1 MASYE
6 DFIGLGNYTDSDPT
20 SPNYQGLILG
30 WANRDD
36 DALPVGIRRD
46 VLRWAADQCY
56 SLLKVPP
63 LELTRTFTITESDFA
78 EDPAAFNGREL
89 IMPVPNDLI
98 QVVYIRSNR
107 NSCVFEEKLDNRTFF
122 QREAE
127 KKSSAW
133 WTRVGNNFHL
143 QTIGYGLRVGD
154 EITIH
159 YYRRLPAMD
168 ARYLPS
174 AANFNAQT
182 SVGQLMVQQPT
193 PAIDPIISG
202 DTEAAAIA
210 RFLAI
215 PGNGVLYFEEFYPI
229 TIENF
234 NMGDRI
240 VPVAAGT
247 AGIDGSLWFHDE
259 VVDWPVNI
267 DNWNMQGREN
277 NDRISW
283 APEGSPFTG
292 SLWFDPNEE
301 TDDLQVP
308 SGNNQVFTNEVVLG
322 GTSGITRVARVRQG
336 TETELNLGTDYI
348 LELRDDGRVNVIFSG
363 TVSTADIYLVSYN
376 ARPLNPL
383 FQTAF
388 ADNSTGMRTEFNFLG
403 HLNLAEVVPGIRV
416 SDTSSIYFNQQVF
429 FTGDREFTSTPVP
442 GDNTAFTDSTG
453 MHSAPFYYRGN
464 EIAHWLRDENE
475 RIVLFGAL
483 AEAFAYLQEDT
494 MQQKYSQM
502 FVDQINLINREETM
516 RKALGGN
523 VQTTFN
529 GRGLI

>member
-174 AANFNAQT
+174 TCLLYT
-182 SVGQLMVQQPT
+182 SP
-193 PAIDPIISG
+193 
-202 DTEAAAIA
+202 
-210 RFLAI
+210 
-215 PGNGVLYFEEFYPI
+215 
-229 TIENF
+229 
-234 NMGDRI
+234 
-240 VPVAAGT
+240 
-247 AGIDGSLWFHDE
+247 
-259 VVDWPVNI
+259 
-267 DNWNMQGREN
+267 
-277 NDRISW
+277 
-283 APEGSPFTG
+283 SP
-292 SLWFDPNEE
+292 
-301 TDDLQVP
+301 
-308 SGNNQVFTNEVVLG
+308 
-322 GTSGITRVARVRQG
+322 
-336 TETELNLGTDYI
+336 
-348 LELRDDGRVNVIFSG
+348 RDS
-363 TVSTADIYLVSYN
+363 
-376 ARPLNPL
+376 
-383 FQTAF
+383 
-388 ADNSTGMRTEFNFLG
+388 
-403 HLNLAEVVPGIRV
+403 
-416 SDTSSIYFNQQVF
+416 
-429 FTGDREFTSTPVP
+429 
-442 GDNTAFTDSTG
+442 
-453 MHSAPFYYRGN
+453 
-464 EIAHWLRDENE
+464 
-475 RIVLFGAL
+475 
-483 AEAFAYLQEDT
+483 
-494 MQQKYSQM
+494 
-502 FVDQINLINREETM
+502 
-516 RKALGGN
+516 
-523 VQTTFN
+523 
-529 GRGLI
+529 

>member
-6 DFIGLGNYTDSDPT
+6 DFVGTADGG
-20 SPNYQGLILG
+20 GLILD
-30 WANRDD
+30 WSNRDN
-36 DALPVGIRRD
+36 DALPFPIRRD

-63 LELTRTFTITESDFA
+63 LELTRTFTITENDFA

-89 IMPVPNDLI
+89 IMPVPTDLI
-98 QVVYIRSNR
+98 EVVYIRSNR

-182 SVGQLMVQQPT
+182 TAGQLMTLANPQPNT
-193 PAIDPIISG
+193 TADISN
-202 DTEAAAIA
+202 
-210 RFLAI
+210 FLAI

-234 NMGDRI
+234 NMGGRI

-348 LELRDDGRVNVIFSG
+348 LELRNDGRVNVIFSG

-429 FTGDREFTSTPVP
+429 FTGDREFMGDPVP
-442 GDNTAFTDSTG
+442 GTNTAFTDSTG
-453 MHSAPFYYRGN
+453 MHSAPFYYTGN

-483 AEAFAYLQEDT
+483 AEAFAYLQDCLLYT
-494 MQQKYSQM
+494 SPSPR
-502 FVDQINLINREETM
+502 DS
-516 RKALGGN
+516 
-523 VQTTFN
+523 
-529 GRGLI
+529 